1 MGKVYLS
8 RLKKCIVLNTV
19 KHTGYPGERNYYVA
33 CKNNGQNIMCIEL
46 CMLKHS
52 ECMSVI

>member
-33 CKNNGQNIMCIEL
+33 CENNGQNIMCIEL

>member
-19 KHTGYPGERNYYVA
+19 KHTGYPGERNSYVA
-33 CKNNGQNIMCIEL
+33 SENNGQNIMCIEL